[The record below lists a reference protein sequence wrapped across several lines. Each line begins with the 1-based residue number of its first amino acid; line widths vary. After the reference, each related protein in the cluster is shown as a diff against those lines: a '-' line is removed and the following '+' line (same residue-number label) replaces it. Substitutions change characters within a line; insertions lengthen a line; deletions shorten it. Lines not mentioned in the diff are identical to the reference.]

1 MGKSIKKISK
11 IVLIFLLVTAA
22 IPTILY
28 FVLKNHNVQ
37 TYLTHKIVKQVS
49 ENLNAKFEIESVN
62 YRFFNKIVLKKVYIE
77 DQLKDTLLYSDELI
91 CYIKKLDRKKQ
102 LIEISTIK
110 LVDAKFYLH
119 KFDTL
124 QSMNLV
130 FLTKSLAKKEKTAKD
145 SANWQVVFRNI
156 KLENTVF
163 WYKSVRKREKDFGV
177 NFNDL
182 VCYID
187 DLDIRNLKVEN
198 GEVQFFTKK
207 LIFREKSGFSVL
219 RMNFGMHI
227 SPKFMKFKD
236 VVIRTPYS
244 FINADSLIFKHKD
257 FDVYKEFAKNIY
269 LDFNLQESN
278 LSLIDLGYFVPIFK
292 DINLNAGISGRAY
305 NRLSNFKGKDIKIQ
319 IGKQTELIT
328 DFDLNGLPDYNQ
340 MFIYADFKKLN
351 TWASD
356 LEIIN
361 KFLKSGKKVVI
372 PESFEKMGIISYNGV
387 FSGFFDDFVTYGKF
401 TSDLGKVVTDLS
413 LKPDTSQ
420 TLAFSG
426 NLKTMNFKVGELFPG
441 TNRIGE
447 ISANAQ
453 IKGSVNNNKKLK
465 ATTRGTI
472 QNIQI
477 NNYNYQNILIDGYLT
492 NKTYDGFLSISDP
505 NIDLSFSG
513 GIDFSTEI
521 PKFNFNAS
529 VPNANLYGL
538 NIDKKDT
545 TSNISFHVNAKFEGI
560 DLDDAVGKIIFT
572 DSKLKKYNETLEVDT
587 LRVIAEHF
595 ISDTNKLLL
604 QSDYIDASIIGDY
617 KSSTLIQ
624 SIKNLYFNYA
634 PALINHPTDTISLD
648 YNNNFSL
655 NLSLKNTALISK
667 FFFPSLYLSD
677 STWLKFD
684 YNANRKV
691 FILKAQTKQAKFKEH
706 TFNGL
711 NVQTFSNDTLFTII
725 TKSSSL
731 ILNNFFTL
739 TDFKTTSIIHKNN
752 IDLKIDWDNHKK
764 NIYKG
769 KILASTNFKQIKSFD
784 APSTQITILP
794 SEIVVNDSVWHI
806 DKSIINI
813 DSTSYK
819 VRNFLISHGEQ
830 YFSINGQISEN
841 PSDTLFVETGKIN
854 LAHLNILTKKSNLHF
869 KGFIDGTANI
879 SDFYNSRLFFA
890 DLSINNLELNNESF
904 GKTRI
909 NSTWLKEKNAIQLEA
924 KTFYN
929 NKSTIHFT
937 GEYYPE
943 IKNIDGAIIIDS
955 LGLQVINPY
964 LKSFASNV
972 QGFGSGDV
980 KINGTLKNP
989 QFNGILLLENAGMT
1003 IDYINSRY
1011 FFNSIAKVENN
1022 SLIFTNVET
1031 YDIYNNKAI
1040 TNGRVNFNHGISF
1053 NFGIDA
1059 NNVLALN
1066 TKSIQNET
1074 FYGTAFATGLINV
1087 VGANHNTNLN
1097 ISARTEPNTKINI
1110 PLERKQTKENVG
1122 FVSFVNST
1130 SDNEEAKDETI
1141 DFSGFTLNFDLEIT
1155 PDAEAQL
1162 IFDSKI
1168 GDVIRG
1174 NGEGNIKM
1182 SIDEK
1187 NDFKMYGDFTIEDG
1201 DYLFTL
1207 QNVINKRF
1215 KIKQGGNILWNGEP
1229 YDADIDIEAVYSL
1242 KTSLNTLVDSSYA
1255 TYTNTDY
1262 KKRIP
1267 VDCQVFLTN
1276 KLMNPNISFNIDLP
1290 TADEESKTLVRSII
1304 NTEEKLNKQ
1313 FLSLLVLN
1321 AFMKEQ
1327 EGTENFY
1334 SGTSTT
1340 GLGTVTTS
1348 ELLSNQ
1354 LSNWLSQI
1362 SDEWDIGINYRPGDE
1377 ISKDQV
1383 EVALSTQILNDRVSI
1398 NGNVGYGGQNLEQN
1412 TTNIVGD
1419 FNVEVKLN
1427 KSGKLRVKAF
1437 NESNDKLIYENAPY
1451 TQGVGIFYR
1460 EEFNTFKQLMNKFWY
1475 KISGKDSTKVTPKN

>member
-11 IVLIFLLVTAA
+11 IVFIFLLAIIA

-28 FVLKNHNVQ
+28 FVLKNHKVQ

-49 ENLNAKFEIESVN
+49 ENLNSKFEIESVN

-91 CYIKKLDRKKQ
+91 CYIKNVDRKKQ
-102 LIEISTIK
+102 VIEISTIK

-130 FLTKSLAKKEKTAKD
+130 FLTKSLAKKDTTAKD
-145 SANWQVVFRNI
+145 SAKWQIVFRNV

-163 WYKSVRKREKDFGV
+163 WYKSVRKREMDFGV

-207 LIFREKSGFSVL
+207 LVFKEKSGFSVL

-227 SPKFMKFKD
+227 SPTFMKFNN

-244 FINADSLIFKHKD
+244 YINADSLVFKHKN

-319 IGKQTELIT
+319 IGQQTELIT
-328 DFDLNGLPDYNQ
+328 DFDLNGLPDHRQ

-356 LEIIN
+356 FEIIN
-361 KFLKSGKKVVI
+361 KFLKSGKKITI

-387 FSGFFDDFVTYGKF
+387 FTGFYDDFVTYGKF
-401 TSDLGKVVTDLS
+401 TSDLGKVATDLS

-420 TLAFSG
+420 TIAFSG
-426 NLKTMNFKVGELFPG
+426 NLKTMDFKVGELFPG
-441 TNRIGE
+441 TKRIGE

-453 IKGSVNNNKKLK
+453 IKGSLNKNKKLK
-465 ATTRGTI
+465 ATTKGTI
-472 QNIQI
+472 QSIQI
-477 NNYNYQNILIDGYLT
+477 NNYNYQNIIIDGYLT
-492 NKTYDGFLSISDP
+492 EKTYDGFLSISDP
-505 NIDLSFSG
+505 NIDLNFSG
-513 GIDFSTEI
+513 GIDFSKEI

-545 TSNISFHVNAKFEGI
+545 TSNISFNVNAKFEGI
-560 DLDDAVGKIIFT
+560 AIDDAVGRIVFT
-572 DSKLKKYNETLEVDT
+572 NSKLCKFNDT
-587 LRVIAEHF
+587 LNIDTLIIKAEHF
-595 ISDTNKLLL
+595 ISDTNKLILE
-604 QSDYIDASIIGDY
+604 SDYIDLLIHGDY

-624 SIKNLYFNYA
+624 SIKNLYYTYA
-634 PALINHPTDTISLD
+634 PALINEATDTLPLD

-655 NLSLKNTALISK
+655 NLSLKNTSLISK
-667 FFFPSLYLSD
+667 FFFPYIYFSD
-677 STWLKFD
+677 STFLKFD
-684 YNANRKV
+684 YNANRKIFV
-691 FILKAQTKQAKFKEH
+691 LKGHTKQLNLKEH
-706 TFNGL
+706 TL
-711 NVQTFSNDTLFTII
+711 NNLSIQTFSNDTLFTIL
-725 TKSSSL
+725 TKSSSFV
-731 ILNNFFTL
+731 LNNFFTL

-752 IDLKIDWDNHKK
+752 IDFKIDWDNHKM
-764 NIYKG
+764 NSYKG
-769 KILASTNFKQIKSFD
+769 KILASTNFKQIKSFE

-813 DSTSYK
+813 DSSSYR
-819 VRNFLISHGEQ
+819 VRNFSISHGNQ
-830 YFSINGQISEN
+830 YFSVNGTVSEN
-841 PSDTLFVETGKIN
+841 PEDTLFVETGKIN

-869 KGFIDGTANI
+869 NGFINGKANI
-879 SDFYNSRLFFA
+879 SDFYHSRLFFA
-890 DLSINNLELNNESF
+890 DLTINNLELNNESF
-904 GKTRI
+904 GKTQI
-909 NSTWLKEKNAIQLEA
+909 NSTWLKEKKAIRLEA
-924 KTFYN
+924 RTFYN
-929 NKSTIHFT
+929 NKSTIHLT
-937 GEYYPE
+937 GEYFPE
-943 IKNIDGAIIIDS
+943 RKNIDGEIIIDS

-964 LKSFASNV
+964 LRSFASNV
-972 QGFGSGDV
+972 QGYGSGDI
-980 KINGTLKNP
+980 KINGTLRNP
-989 QFNGILLLENAGMT
+989 LFNGVLLLENAAMT

-1011 FFNSIAKVENN
+1011 FLSTMAKVDNN
-1022 SLIFTNVET
+1022 NLIFTNVET
-1031 YDIYNNKAI
+1031 YDIYKNKAI
-1040 TNGRVNFNHGISF
+1040 TNGRVNFNNGISF

-1059 NNVLALN
+1059 NNILALN
-1066 TKSIQNET
+1066 TKSVQNET
-1074 FYGTAFATGLINV
+1074 FYGTAYATGLISV
-1087 VGANHNTNLN
+1087 VGANNNTNLN
-1097 ISARTEPNTKINI
+1097 ISARTEPNTKISI
-1110 PLERKQTKENVG
+1110 PLERKQAQENLG
-1122 FVSFVNST
+1122 FVSFINST
-1130 SDNEEAKDETI
+1130 SLHAENKDEAI

-1215 KIKQGGNILWNGEP
+1215 RIKQGGNILWNGEP
-1229 YDADIDIEAVYSL
+1229 YDADIDIEAVYNL
-1242 KTSLNTLVDSSYA
+1242 KTSLNTLVDSSY
-1255 TYTNTDY
+1255 TSFTKTDY

-1267 VDCQVFLTN
+1267 VDCQVFLSN

-1290 TADEESKTLVRSII
+1290 TADEDTKTLVRSII

-1327 EGTENFY
+1327 EGSENFY
-1334 SGTSTT
+1334 TGTSTT

-1398 NGNVGYGGQNLEQN
+1398 NGNVGYGGQNLEQT

-1437 NESNDKLIYENAPY
+1437 NESNDKLMYENAPY

-1475 KISGKDSTKVTPKN
+1475 KISGKDTTKVTPKN